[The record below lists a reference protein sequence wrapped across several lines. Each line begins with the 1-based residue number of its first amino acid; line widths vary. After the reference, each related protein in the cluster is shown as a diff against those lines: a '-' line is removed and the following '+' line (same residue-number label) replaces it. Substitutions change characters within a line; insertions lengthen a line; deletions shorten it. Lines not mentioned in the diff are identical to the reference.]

1 MREYTV
7 SEKLLIK
14 EVTEASRNVK
24 EVTRGLSI
32 GLLIKFIRKQLKMSQ
47 IVLAKRAGMPQSTI
61 SRVEQGKTDVNV
73 STLEKILQ
81 ALSCELVLTP
91 MLERSIDEIR
101 KDQAKK
107 VAEKQIRYV
116 QGTMNLENQEPDSEY
131 LEEVLKQETEKL
143 LRGSSKRLWEEV

>member
-14 EVTEASRNVK
+14 EVTEKSREAK

-47 IVLAKRAGMPQSTI
+47 IALAKRAGMPQSTI
-61 SRVEQGKTDVNV
+61 SRVEQGKADVNV

-91 MLERSIDEIR
+91 ILVRSIDEIR

-131 LEEVLKQETEKL
+131 IQEVLEQETEKL
-143 LRGSSKRLWEEV
+143 LRGPSKRLWEEV